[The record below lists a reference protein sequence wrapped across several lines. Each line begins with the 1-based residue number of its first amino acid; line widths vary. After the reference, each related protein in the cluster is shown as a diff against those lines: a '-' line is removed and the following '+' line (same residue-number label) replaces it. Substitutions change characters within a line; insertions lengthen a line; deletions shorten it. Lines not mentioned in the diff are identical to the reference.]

1 MTESTST
8 EPTPRVLA
16 MTQLMTPDMV
26 NFSGKIHGG
35 SLLKILDEVAFT
47 CAARYTGRYVV
58 TLLVDDVRFRAPVH
72 VGELVTFLASVNWV
86 GRTSLEVGIRV
97 VAENYRTGSSRHVI
111 SCFFVMVAMDDDGRP
126 REVTKFTPAN
136 EVEQRRWADA
146 ERRQETLRAAR
157 EARDGEPEVDVVRV
171 RPRGH
176 DLFATIDELLQH
188 RGVGEFDAQY
198 LAAICL
204 DFDEFLIA
212 QRVCRLRNQTAY
224 IRQCLEF
231 LQVLFLAARQQRI
244 GNTGGRKRDRIVFAR
259 KAGIRFQHDQFVFE
273 QRYRAAEFAKLSRV

>member
-1 MTESTST
+1 MSDPSQPV
-8 EPTPRVLA
+8 PTPRVLS

-35 SLLKILDEVAFT
+35 ALLKILDEVAFT

-126 REVTKFTPAN
+126 REVTKFTPSN

-146 ERRQETLRAAR
+146 ERRQEVLRASRAAR
-157 EARDGEPEVDVVRV
+157 PDDGE
-171 RPRGH
+171 
-176 DLFATIDELLQH
+176 
-188 RGVGEFDAQY
+188 
-198 LAAICL
+198 
-204 DFDEFLIA
+204 
-212 QRVCRLRNQTAY
+212 
-224 IRQCLEF
+224 
-231 LQVLFLAARQQRI
+231 
-244 GNTGGRKRDRIVFAR
+244 
-259 KAGIRFQHDQFVFE
+259 
-273 QRYRAAEFAKLSRV
+273 